1 MEVKL
6 GPRQFFYDIVILTD
20 ILTIPSGRRVR
31 VINQGKPGIF
41 MEGIVTESKKE
52 SLTIFVDKI
61 NGGGNW
67 VDWRFEDVTPDS
79 ISVGATGATGPE
91 GPEGPPGGGS
101 ANVGTATLDFGT
113 FPGKSDTSV
122 VVTGQAGIVASSIV
136 NAWIRLVATADHS
149 ADEHMLETINIRAG
163 NIVAG
168 VGFTIYGVN
177 SSYTNE
183 EGTGHGRG
191 TRIYGQ
197 WTVAWNWS

>member
-79 ISVGATGATGPE
+79 
-91 GPEGPPGGGS
+91 
-101 ANVGTATLDFGT
+101 VGT
-113 FPGKSDTSV
+113 
-122 VVTGQAGIVASSIV
+122 
-136 NAWIRLVATADHS
+136 
-149 ADEHMLETINIRAG
+149 
-163 NIVAG
+163 
-168 VGFTIYGVN
+168 
-177 SSYTNE
+177 
-183 EGTGHGRG
+183 
-191 TRIYGQ
+191 
-197 WTVAWNWS
+197 WTYP